1 MSDWKLEMVMKDD
14 GKTTVKFDG
23 KWNGR
28 ILVGALKAIK
38 RAYRHQIYIVVKP
51 KAVGGEK

>member
-23 KWNGR
+23 KWNGK
-28 ILVGALKAIK
+28 ILVGALNAIK